1 MQVNVDWDRSLG
13 LRDERFFGYFLEH
26 FHRQI
31 YGGIYDPG
39 SPLADENG
47 FRRDVAEAVQRLRP
61 AVLRWPGGCFASAYH
76 WAHGV
81 GPNRLPSYDKAWRV
95 EEPNTFGTDEFIE
108 FCRLGLARFKV
119 PRHVRFIDEWPMSAT
134 KIQKFR
140 LQEQLARELAEA
152 REVSI

>member
-1 MQVNVDWDRSLG
+1 MPDAKYMEVPAAFI
-13 LRDERFFGYFLEH
+13 E
-26 FHRQI
+26 
-31 YGGIYDPG
+31 
-39 SPLADENG
+39 
-47 FRRDVAEAVQRLRP
+47 LRP
-61 AVLRWPGGCFASAYH
+61 GQHAS
-76 WAHGV
+76 
-81 GPNRLPSYDKAWRV
+81 
-95 EEPNTFGTDEFIE
+95 EDEIIE